1 MVVGGGP
8 GRGGDVPVWCCGVA
22 SPCRHKLPENRPPGD
37 QWLALSCQLPVSP
50 LAWTMVRPSH
60 FDRALPRVLRDALYL
75 DASLNRLRAAG
86 QHRPGQLHDHV
97 AALDEAFDIVQGFII
112 AASAPR
118 SPARARSRSRSQ
130 APDKYPRPYWRPSEG
145 GSLVRYLRIS
155 GQRWGYHFYL

>member
-1 MVVGGGP
+1 M
-8 GRGGDVPVWCCGVA
+8 PVWCGVA

-50 LAWTMVRPSH
+50 LACTM
-60 FDRALPRVLRDALYL
+60 DRALSRALRDALYL
-75 DASLNRLRAAG
+75 EASLNRLRAAG
-86 QHRPGQLHDHV
+86 QHRPDQLHDHV
-97 AALDEAFDIVQGFII
+97 AALDEAIDIVQGFFRSDQRYRASEEAII
-112 AASAPR
+112 TASAPR

-155 GQRWGYHFYL
+155 GQRWGYHFYV